1 MAVPA
6 LFPAVQLRPP
16 LLTQPASSHPEEQ
29 STAQHCLT
37 AGNLCSSIKI
47 KKKIFF
53 LKNNQGTFLFF
64 GGRRRIENVEEKN
77 AGVGWDGREDSK
89 HNPAAHPKGLPFCTA
104 GSCPHSKAHGPLGL
118 PRLRGPVRSSSA
130 SACPRSRSFSLKWQQ
145 WAYPVQGQCWSLW
158 DAGCYSKTCT
168 LD

>member
-53 LKNNQGTFLFF
+53 F
-64 GGRRRIENVEEKN
+64 
-77 AGVGWDGREDSK
+77 
-89 HNPAAHPKGLPFCTA
+89 
-104 GSCPHSKAHGPLGL
+104 
-118 PRLRGPVRSSSA
+118 
-130 SACPRSRSFSLKWQQ
+130 
-145 WAYPVQGQCWSLW
+145 
-158 DAGCYSKTCT
+158 
-168 LD
+168 

>member
-53 LKNNQGTFLFF
+53 FKKQPGYFSLFWRQEEDRKCRGKKRRGGMGWKRGLKAQPSGTPQRAAILHSWFTPPFQST
-64 GGRRRIENVEEKN
+64 RASRS
-77 AGVGWDGREDSK
+77 AQAAWACREQ
-89 HNPAAHPKGLPFCTA
+89 
-104 GSCPHSKAHGPLGL
+104 LGL
-118 PRLRGPVRSSSA
+118 RLPQVTELQFEVAAMGLSSS
-130 SACPRSRSFSLKWQQ
+130 RSMLEL
-145 WAYPVQGQCWSLW
+145 V
-158 DAGCYSKTCT
+158 GCR
-168 LD
+168 LL